1 MSRLSKQSFKNDD
14 AYVIFGGTFDPIH
27 EGHIA
32 GLKRL
37 IAKFPLVILAPTKR
51 NPWKPESL
59 ATLPLRVEMI
69 RLVLAYENLPFYPSL
84 SKAATGVVL
93 SDFEYEFAKDFVSY
107 ARRTRPGL
115 VHWAVGEDQA
125 QSISTWKDW
134 STQNVETEIIPI
146 DIDIHATLVRTH
158 QAPAHPALVDF
169 IHQHHLYP

>member
-1 MSRLSKQSFKNDD
+1 LSKQSSKSDD

-27 EGHIA
+27 EGHVA

-37 IAKFPLVILAPTKR
+37 ISKFSLVILAPTKR

-59 ATLPLRVEMI
+59 TTLPLRVEMI
-69 RLVLAYENLPFYPSL
+69 RLVLAYENVPFHTSL
-84 SKAATGVVL
+84 TTTSRGVVL

-107 ARRTRPGL
+107 ARHIRPGL
-115 VHWAVGEDQA
+115 VYWAVGEDLA

-134 STQNVETEIIPI
+134 LTQNVETEVIPI

-169 IHQHHLYP
+169 IRQHHLYP